1 MISKI
6 YLKMEKR
13 INKKFENYITTLK
26 EKIREKSIE
35 LGMNDEKMNDL
46 IQYIYNYERMTLNKD
61 DFMKRKRVKNVVPY
75 FERCCAK
82 RANGEQCTRR
92 KKEECEYCGTHMK
105 GTPHGLVED
114 EENKQTMQKIELWA
128 QEIMGIVYYLV
139 IFGNVYQAE
148 DIVNNKVNP
157 KVICKYAKTKMENG
171 EDVFTILWNT
181 SDM

>member
-1 MISKI
+1 
-6 YLKMEKR
+6 MEKR

-46 IQYIYNYERMTLNKD
+46 IQYIYNYKRMTLNKD

-82 RANGEQCTRR
+82 RASGEQCTRR

-128 QEIMGIVYYLV
+128 QEIMGIVYYLDK
-139 IFGNVYQAE
+139 FGNVYQAE

-157 KVICKYAKTKMENG
+157 KVICKYTKTKMENG
-171 EDVFTILWNT
+171 EDVYTILWNT
-181 SDM
+181 NDM

>member
-1 MISKI
+1 
-6 YLKMEKR
+6 MEKR

-26 EKIREKSIE
+26 ENIREKSIE

-82 RANGEQCTRR
+82 RASGEQCTRR

-128 QEIMGIVYYLV
+128 QEIMGIVYYLDK
-139 IFGNVYQAE
+139 FGNVYQAE

-171 EDVFTILWNT
+171 EDVYTILWNT

>member
-1 MISKI
+1 
-6 YLKMEKR
+6 
-13 INKKFENYITTLK
+13 
-26 EKIREKSIE
+26 
-35 LGMNDEKMNDL
+35 MNDL

-128 QEIMGIVYYLV
+128 QEIMGIVYYLDK
-139 IFGNVYQAE
+139 FGNVYQAE

-171 EDVFTILWNT
+171 EDVYTILWNT

>member
-1 MISKI
+1 
-6 YLKMEKR
+6 MEKR

-26 EKIREKSIE
+26 ESIREKSIE

-46 IQYIYNYERMTLNKD
+46 IQYIYNYERITLNKD

-105 GTPHGLVED
+105 GTPHGLVKDED
-114 EENKQTMQKIELWA
+114 NKQPMQKIELWA
-128 QEIMGIVYYLV
+128 QEIMGIVYYLDK
-139 IFGNVYQAE
+139 FGNVYQAE

-157 KVICKYAKTKMENG
+157 KIISKYTKTKMENG
-171 EDVFTILWNT
+171 EEVYTILWNT
-181 SDM
+181 TNM

>member
-1 MISKI
+1 
-6 YLKMEKR
+6 MEKR

-128 QEIMGIVYYLV
+128 QEIMGIVYYLDK
-139 IFGNVYQAE
+139 FGNVYQAE

-171 EDVFTILWNT
+171 EDVYTILWNT
-181 SDM
+181 SDL

>member
-6 YLKMEKR
+6 YLNMEKR

-128 QEIMGIVYYLV
+128 QEIMGIVYYLDK
-139 IFGNVYQAE
+139 FGNVYQAE

>member
-1 MISKI
+1 
-6 YLKMEKR
+6 MEKR

-26 EKIREKSIE
+26 ENIREKSIE

-46 IQYIYNYERMTLNKD
+46 IQYIYNYERMTLSKD

-128 QEIMGIVYYLV
+128 QEIMGIVYYLDK
-139 IFGNVYQAE
+139 FGNVYQAE

-171 EDVFTILWNT
+171 EDVYTILWNT

>member
-1 MISKI
+1 
-6 YLKMEKR
+6 MEKR

-26 EKIREKSIE
+26 ENIREKSIE

-128 QEIMGIVYYLV
+128 QEIMGIVYYLDK
-139 IFGNVYQAE
+139 FGNVYQAE

-157 KVICKYAKTKMENG
+157 KVISKYTKTKMENG
-171 EDVFTILWNT
+171 EDVYTILWNT
-181 SDM
+181 SDL

>member
-1 MISKI
+1 
-6 YLKMEKR
+6 MEKR

-26 EKIREKSIE
+26 ENIREKSIE

-82 RANGEQCTRR
+82 RASGEQCTRR

-128 QEIMGIVYYLV
+128 QEIMGIVYYLDK
-139 IFGNVYQAE
+139 FGNVYQAE

-157 KVICKYAKTKMENG
+157 KVISKYTKTKMENG
-171 EDVFTILWNT
+171 EDVYTILWNT

>member
-1 MISKI
+1 
-6 YLKMEKR
+6 MEKR

-128 QEIMGIVYYLV
+128 QEIMGIVYYLDK
-139 IFGNVYQAE
+139 FGNVYQAE

>member
-1 MISKI
+1 
-6 YLKMEKR
+6 MEKR

-26 EKIREKSIE
+26 ENIREKSIE

-128 QEIMGIVYYLV
+128 QEIMGIVYYLDK
-139 IFGNVYQAE
+139 FGNVYQAE

-157 KVICKYAKTKMENG
+157 KVISKYTKTKMENG
-171 EDVFTILWNT
+171 EEVYTILWNT

>member
-1 MISKI
+1 
-6 YLKMEKR
+6 MEKR

-82 RANGEQCTRR
+82 RASGEQCTRR

-128 QEIMGIVYYLV
+128 QEIMGIVYYLDK
-139 IFGNVYQAE
+139 FGNVYQAE

-157 KVICKYAKTKMENG
+157 KVISKYTKTKMENG
-171 EDVFTILWNT
+171 EDVYTILWNT
-181 SDM
+181 SDL

>member
-1 MISKI
+1 
-6 YLKMEKR
+6 MEKR

-26 EKIREKSIE
+26 ENIREKSIE

-46 IQYIYNYERMTLNKD
+46 IQYIYNYERMTLNKE

-128 QEIMGIVYYLV
+128 QEIMGIVYYLDK
-139 IFGNVYQAE
+139 FGNVYQAE

-171 EDVFTILWNT
+171 EDVYTILWNT

>member
-1 MISKI
+1 
-6 YLKMEKR
+6 MEKR

-26 EKIREKSIE
+26 ENIREKSIQ

-46 IQYIYNYERMTLNKD
+46 IQYIYNYERMTLHKD

-82 RANGEQCTRR
+82 RASGEQCTRR

-105 GTPHGLVED
+105 GTPHGLVQD

-128 QEIMGIVYYLV
+128 QEIMGIVYYLDK
-139 IFGNVYQAE
+139 FGNVYQAE

-171 EDVFTILWNT
+171 EDVYTILWNT

>member
-1 MISKI
+1 
-6 YLKMEKR
+6 MEKR

-128 QEIMGIVYYLV
+128 QEIMGIVYYLDK
-139 IFGNVYQAE
+139 FGNVYQAE

-171 EDVFTILWNT
+171 EDVYTILWNT

>member
-1 MISKI
+1 
-6 YLKMEKR
+6 MEKR

-128 QEIMGIVYYLV
+128 QEIMGIVYYLDK
-139 IFGNVYQAE
+139 FGNVYQAE

-157 KVICKYAKTKMENG
+157 KVISKYTKTKMENG
-171 EDVFTILWNT
+171 EDVYTILWNT

>member
-1 MISKI
+1 
-6 YLKMEKR
+6 MEKR

-26 EKIREKSIE
+26 ENIREKSIE

-128 QEIMGIVYYLV
+128 QEIMGIVYYLDK
-139 IFGNVYQAE
+139 FGNVYQAE

-171 EDVFTILWNT
+171 EDVYTILWNT
-181 SDM
+181 SDL

>member
-1 MISKI
+1 
-6 YLKMEKR
+6 MEKR

-26 EKIREKSIE
+26 ENIREKSIE

-46 IQYIYNYERMTLNKD
+46 IQYIYNYERMTLSKD

-128 QEIMGIVYYLV
+128 QEIMGIVYYLDKYN
-139 IFGNVYQAE
+139 NVYRTE
-148 DIVNNKVNP
+148 DILSEKENP
-157 KVICKYAKTKMENG
+157 EIISKCVKINGKY
-171 EDVFTILWNT
+171 TIPEFGLV
-181 SDM
+181 

>member
-1 MISKI
+1 
-6 YLKMEKR
+6 MEKR

-26 EKIREKSIE
+26 ENIREKSIE

-128 QEIMGIVYYLV
+128 QEIMGIVYYLDK
-139 IFGNVYQAE
+139 FGNVYQAE

-157 KVICKYAKTKMENG
+157 KIISKYTKTKMENG
-171 EDVFTILWNT
+171 EDVYTILWNT
-181 SDM
+181 SDL